1 MGWINKLLNLSK
13 PKKVILAALAALM
26 VLNDLGRV
34 ISMLT
39 DLALLS
45 AFVIILAKGLAEVEQ
60 KNNN

>member
-26 VLNDLGRV
+26 ILNDLGRV

-39 DLALLS
+39 DLALLG